1 MTRSNG
7 QSARCE
13 PPVFDRAFQQRLDE
27 LLLWR
32 RDVRRFESAPVP
44 ADEMEGLFEAANLAP
59 SVGLSQPWRFVLV
72 EDAERRRAVRDNFR
86 KCNAAALAE
95 RSGKEAAHYASL
107 KLAGLDEAP
116 VHLAAFC
123 DEQTEQ
129 GRDLGRKT
137 MPEMLRYSVV
147 AAVQNL
153 WLAARSRGIGV
164 GWVSILEPKTI
175 VRILEVPAEWRLVA
189 YLCIGYPQE
198 EHIDPE
204 LERQRWER
212 RRGVD
217 EMVTRR

>member
-1 MTRSNG
+1 MT
-7 QSARCE
+7 
-13 PPVFDRAFQQRLDE
+13 
-27 LLLWR
+27 
-32 RDVRRFESAPVP
+32 
-44 ADEMEGLFEAANLAP
+44 
-59 SVGLSQPWRFVLV
+59 
-72 EDAERRRAVRDNFR
+72 
-86 KCNAAALAE
+86 
-95 RSGKEAAHYASL
+95 
-107 KLAGLDEAP
+107 
-116 VHLAAFC
+116 
-123 DEQTEQ
+123 
-129 GRDLGRKT
+129 GRKT

-204 LERQRWER
+204 LERHRWER